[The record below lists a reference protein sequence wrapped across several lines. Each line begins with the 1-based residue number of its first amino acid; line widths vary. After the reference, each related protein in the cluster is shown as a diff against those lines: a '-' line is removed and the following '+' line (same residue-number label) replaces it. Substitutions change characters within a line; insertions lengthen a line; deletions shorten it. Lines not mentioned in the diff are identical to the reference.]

1 MLPKKKELPE
11 HVGPGDRVQGFA
23 ARFAAGLQRGFL
35 ELGMLDARSMAL
47 FRISLGALIV
57 LDVALRLIDMR
68 AFYTDFGVLPRVV
81 VIEKHNPSAH
91 FSLLMSSGA
100 AWFQAVLFLMTAVS
114 GACLA
119 LGYRTRVVAVASW
132 VLLVSIQHRNPVI
145 LQGGDVLFR
154 ILVLFAMVLPVS
166 NVWSVDARS
175 KRAEPIRPSLLLFAY
190 VAQIASVYIVTGM
203 AKYKNVEWRDGLGL
217 AYSLWLQ
224 QYTTWVGDLMGTL
237 PISVLQALSTGTLA
251 VEMVV
256 PLFLF
261 LPWRVPE
268 IRNICI
274 AVMML
279 FHLIILLT
287 LKVGLFT
294 LISVVGWLPLLT
306 AGFWEAIAAK
316 VRGAGLGKLLAAPA
330 AAGAQAVPRWQRAG
344 TQAVGGLFLVF
355 LVVWNSA
362 NMFTGLKSSLRPP
375 WLTHVAFFF
384 GIDQSWEMFSRPITS
399 DGWFMIPAVR
409 ADGTT
414 VDLFSG
420 EEYTGPRR
428 PDSISASFPGD
439 RWRKYWRNLL
449 SADRQHQRLGLGRY
463 LCRRG
468 FEEHD
473 PKRRIEA
480 LQVILIQQSIG
491 PDGTHGAPAKVLL
504 WSHEC
509 KTGLLKKWEKT
520 LPYATLPFPKA

>member
-35 ELGMLDARSMAL
+35 ELGMLDARSLAL

-57 LDVALRLIDMR
+57 LDVVLRLIDLR

-132 VLLVSIQHRNPVI
+132 VLLVSIHHRNPVI

-154 ILVLFAMVLPVS
+154 IMLLFAIVLPVS
-166 NVWSVDARS
+166 NVWSIDARS
-175 KRAEPIRPSLLLFAY
+175 KRAKPIRPSLLLFAY
-190 VAQIASVYIVTGM
+190 VAQLASVYIVTGI
-203 AKYKNVEWRDGLGL
+203 AKYKYVEWRDGLGL

-224 QYTTWVGDLMGTL
+224 QYTTWAGDLMGTL
-237 PISVLQALSTGTLA
+237 PIPVLKALNTGTLA
-251 VEMVV
+251 IEIVL
-256 PLFLF
+256 PLFLL

-279 FHLIILLT
+279 FHLIILFT

-294 LISVVGWLPLLT
+294 LISIVAWLPLLT
-306 AGFWEAIAAK
+306 AGFWKAIAARS
-316 VRGAGLGKLLAAPA
+316 RGACLAQLIAAPA
-330 AAGAQAVPRWQRAG
+330 AVESQPTPRWQLVVS
-344 TQAVGGLFLVF
+344 QAVGGLFLLF

-362 NMFTGLKSSLRPP
+362 NIFSGLKSSLRPP
-375 WLTHVAFFF
+375 WLTHAAFFF
-384 GIDQSWEMFSRPITS
+384 GIDQSWEMFSRPITA
-399 DGWFMIPAVR
+399 DGWFIIPAVR
-409 ADGTT
+409 ADGTM

-420 EEYTGPRR
+420 EEYEGPRR
-428 PDSISASFPGD
+428 PDSVSASFPGD

-468 FEEHD
+468 LEQSD

-480 LQVILIQQSIG
+480 FQIIAIQEPIAADGVHG
-491 PDGTHGAPAKVLL
+491 PPAKVLL

-520 LPYATLPFPKA
+520 LPFATLPFPKA

>member
-1 MLPKKKELPE
+1 MLQKEKELPE
-11 HVGPGDRVQGFA
+11 HVGPGDSHRGFP
-23 ARFAAGLQRGFL
+23 ARLAVGLKRSFL
-35 ELGMLDARSMAL
+35 ELGSLDARSLAF

-57 LDVALRLIDMR
+57 IDVALRLIDLR
-68 AFYTDFGVLPRVV
+68 AFYTDFGVLPRAV
-81 VIEKHNPSAH
+81 VIEKHNPIAH

-100 AWFQAVLFLMTAVS
+100 SWFQAVVFLLTAVS

-119 LGYRTRVVAVASW
+119 LGYRTRVAAVAAW

-154 ILVLFAMVLPVS
+154 IMVLFAIVLPVS

-175 KRAEPIRPSLLLFAY
+175 KRADPIRPSLLLFAY

-224 QYTTWVGDLMGTL
+224 QYTTWAGDLIGTL
-237 PISVLQALSTGTLA
+237 PIPVLRALSTGTLA
-251 VEMVV
+251 IEIVL

-261 LPWRVPE
+261 LPWRVSE

-279 FHLIILLT
+279 FHLFILFT

-294 LISVVGWLPLLT
+294 LISMIAWLPLLT
-306 AGFWEAIAAK
+306 AGFWQAIASR
-316 VRGAGLGKLLAAPA
+316 VRGSRLARLIAVPA
-330 AAGAQAVPRWQRAG
+330 AAGHRASSRWRRAG
-344 TQAVGGLFLVF
+344 TQAVGGLFLLF

-362 NMFTGLKSSLRPP
+362 NISSGLKSSLRPP
-375 WLTHVAFFF
+375 WLTHAAFFF
-384 GIDQSWEMFSRPITS
+384 GIDQSWEMFSRPITA

-420 EEYTGPRR
+420 EEYSGPRR

-449 SADRQHQRLGLGRY
+449 SADRQYQRLGLGRY

-468 FEEHD
+468 FEESD
-473 PKRRIEA
+473 PKRRIDA
-480 LQVILIQQSIG
+480 FQIIAIQESIG
-491 PDGTHGAPAKVLL
+491 VGGAHGSPAKVLL